1 MDYDK
6 LLKLIDVVEKSSLTK
21 FSYKEGETKI
31 VFEKNTQVVSILDSK
46 YDELTNIGEDKLDFK
61 ENDMDLNEYE
71 YIKSPLVGTFYEC
84 PSPNE
89 EAFVFIGQ
97 KIEVGQTL
105 GIIEAMKIMN
115 EVKSSINGV
124 VEEILVK
131 NNDTV
136 EYGQKIIKIKKG

>member
-31 VFEKNTQVVSILDSK
+31 VFEKNTKVVSILDSK

-61 ENDMDLNEYE
+61 ENDIESNEYE
-71 YIKSPLVGTFYEC
+71 YIKSPLVGTFYGC
-84 PSPNE
+84 PAPNE
-89 EAFVFIGQ
+89 EAFISVGQ

-105 GIIEAMKIMN
+105 GIIEAMKLMN
-115 EVKSSINGV
+115 EVKSSTNGV

-136 EYGQKIIKIKKG
+136 EYGQNIIKIKKG